1 MFSSKISAP
10 IPAYMK
16 TILLIEDHPD
26 IRNIITDV
34 LELANYK
41 VVTAENGKEGVRL
54 ALQDVPDLII
64 CDIMMPVMDGY
75 AVIHTLQKHP
85 ETQGVPFIFMT
96 AMADRADIR
105 KGMDL
110 GADDYITK
118 PLMSTDELLTAVET
132 RLKRADLLKKAGG
145 DGLAGLNNLIVS
157 AGGNDIMQK
166 LTEDRNVQR
175 YKKRQVI
182 YTEGGRPQYLFFIQK
197 GKVKTF
203 KTNDD
208 GKELVTNIF
217 TEDEFFGYNAIIEE
231 DRYKES
237 AEAMDEAEVVM
248 IPGEDFKILM
258 NSSLEALKKF
268 TKLLA
273 SNVTE
278 REDKL
283 LGIAYNSLRKKVANA
298 LIALHSKYK
307 ADNPG
312 GTISIGRENLANF
325 AGTAKESVIRTLS
338 DFKEEKIIDIIDSNI
353 VILNESRLKNLFN

>member
-1 MFSSKISAP
+1 
-10 IPAYMK
+10 MK

-26 IRNIITDV
+26 IRSVMSDV

-41 VVTAENGKEGVRL
+41 VITAENGKEGVTL
-54 ALQDVPDLII
+54 ALQNTPDLII

-75 AVIHTLQKHP
+75 AVIHTLQKRP
-85 ETQGVPFIFMT
+85 ETQSIPFIFMT

-118 PLMSTDELLTAVET
+118 PLLSTDELLTAVES
-132 RLKRADLLKKAGG
+132 RLKRAESLKKAAGR
-145 DGLAGLNNLIVS
+145 GLDGLNNLIVS
-157 AGGNDIMQK
+157 AGGKDIMQN
-166 LTEDRNVQR
+166 LTEGRNTQR
-175 YKKRQVI
+175 YKKRQII
-182 YTEGGRPQYLFFIQK
+182 YTEGSRPQNLFYVQK
-197 GKVKTF
+197 GKIKVF

-208 GKELVTNIF
+208 GKELVTTIY
-217 TEDEFFGYNAIIEE
+217 TDGDFFGYHAIIEE

-237 AEAMDEAEVVM
+237 AEVMEEAEIVV

-268 TKLLA
+268 AKLLA
-273 SNVTE
+273 NNITE

-283 LGIAYNSLRKKVANA
+283 LGIAYNSLRKKVASA
-298 LIALHSKYK
+298 LISLYAKYK
-307 ADNPG
+307 TEGNDIIN
-312 GTISIGRENLANF
+312 IGRENLANF

-338 DFKEEKIIDIIDSNI
+338 DFKEEKLIDIIDSNI
-353 VILNESRLKNLFN
+353 VILNEPKLRNLFN

>member
-1 MFSSKISAP
+1 MFSWKIVPQTSF
-10 IPAYMK
+10 MK

-26 IRNIITDV
+26 IRNIISDV

-41 VVTAENGKEGVRL
+41 VITAENGKEGVTL
-54 ALQDVPDLII
+54 ALQAVPDLII

-75 AVIHTLQKHP
+75 AVIHTLQKHTD
-85 ETQGVPFIFMT
+85 TQSIPFIFMT

-118 PLMSTDELLTAVET
+118 PLMSTDELLTAVES
-132 RLKRADLLKKAGG
+132 RLKRAESLKKAGG
-145 DGLAGLNNLIVS
+145 NGLDGLNNLIVS
-157 AGGNDIMQK
+157 AGGRDILHD
-166 LTEDRNVQR
+166 LTEGRNTQK
-175 YKKRQVI
+175 YKKRQTI
-182 YTEGGRPQYLFFIQK
+182 YTEGSRPQYLFYIQK
-197 GKVKTF
+197 GRIKTF

-208 GKELVTNIF
+208 GKELVTSIF
-217 TEDEFFGYNAIIEE
+217 TEGDFFGYNAIIED

-237 AEAMDEAEVVM
+237 AEVMDEAEVAM
-248 IPGEDFKILM
+248 IPSEDFKVLM

-268 TKLLA
+268 ARLLA
-273 SNVTE
+273 NNITE

-307 ADNPG
+307 TDDASA
-312 GTISIGRENLANF
+312 TINIGRENLANF

-338 DFKEEKIIDIIDSNI
+338 DFKEEKLIDIVDTNI
-353 VILNESRLKNLFN
+353 IILNEAKLKNLFN